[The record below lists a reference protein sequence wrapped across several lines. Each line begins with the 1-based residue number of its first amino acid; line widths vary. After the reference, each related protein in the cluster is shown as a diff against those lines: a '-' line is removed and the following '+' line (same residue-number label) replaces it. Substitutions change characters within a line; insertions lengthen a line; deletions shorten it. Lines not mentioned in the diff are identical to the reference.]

1 VQLVPTTSSNPP
13 AYYTVRYNS
22 DGRVQFEETW
32 AVPSSAAALRV
43 RDVRVSTGEYTD
55 GNPSGGGPGTIEGPI
70 AETDVVG
77 LIADLSARPLKG
89 PGFAAGRVAV
99 VNALGALESAVG
111 SATDCVRVDGS
122 SGPCGTPAP
131 SFVDGDSPSG
141 IVDGANTTFSL
152 AAVPDPMSS
161 LAVYR
166 NGILQKSGSDY
177 TITGRT
183 VQFAAASVPQPGDT
197 LLAAYRLGGGA
208 AAGASQVYASPQVL
222 CSGVGAVVNGAEFGS
237 IGTCAIPAGMLIP
250 GDRIEIRF
258 DLEHAGAS
266 SGFTFDVQWGGTT
279 ILRRDASAAESQ
291 VSGRADAALVSNGAK
306 LSHQSW
312 GGVLPFAA
320 GVANAPDAWA
330 SGIVIGFRGKMASA
344 GETLGLRGY
353 TVTRLP

>member
-1 VQLVPTTSSNPP
+1 
-13 AYYTVRYNS
+13 
-22 DGRVQFEETW
+22 
-32 AVPSSAAALRV
+32 
-43 RDVRVSTGEYTD
+43 
-55 GNPSGGGPGTIEGPI
+55 
-70 AETDVVG
+70 
-77 LIADLSARPLKG
+77 
-89 PGFAAGRVAV
+89 
-99 VNALGALESAVG
+99 
-111 SATDCVRVDGS
+111 
-122 SGPCGTPAP
+122 
-131 SFVDGDSPSG
+131 
-141 IVDGANTTFSL
+141 VDGANTTFSL

-279 ILRRDASAAESQ
+279 ILRRDASAAESH